1 MSITK
6 LLIVDDHQVLIDGI
20 RALLEKTEGLLIDHQ
35 ALSGKIALQVLAEHE
50 AEIDLI
56 ILDINMPDMNG
67 FEVCQEIKKR
77 FPSKKI
83 LTLTMHEE
91 PGFISKMVKAGTD
104 GYVLKSAGK
113 EELVTAIQTI
123 MSGEKHF
130 GKAVTDS
137 LLMGMQSKKPT
148 RSQYIPK
155 LTRREKEVLQ
165 LIIQECSTE
174 QIAEKLFISDT
185 TVISHRKSLLRKL
198 NVKNAAGLVRAAYEY
213 NLLGD

>member
-50 AEIDLI
+50 TEIDLI

-77 FPSKKI
+77 FPGKKI

-174 QIAEKLFISDT
+174 EIAEKLFISDT

>member
-1 MSITK
+1 MSMTK

-20 RALLEKTEGLLIDHQ
+20 RALLEKTEGLLIEHQ

-77 FPSKKI
+77 FPGKKI

-113 EELVTAIQTI
+113 DELVSAITTI

-137 LLMGMQSKKPT
+137 LLQGMQSKKPT

-174 QIAEKLFISDT
+174 EIAEKLFISDT

-213 NLLGD
+213 NLLAD

>member
-1 MSITK
+1 MPTTN
-6 LLIVDDHQVLIDGI
+6 LMIVDDHQVLIDGI
-20 RALLEKTEGLLIDHQ
+20 RALLEKTEGIAIPHQ
-35 ALSGKIALQVLAEHE
+35 ALGGKSALETLAAHH
-50 AEIDLI
+50 AEVDLI

-77 FPSKKI
+77 YPGKKV

-113 EELVTAIQTI
+113 EELLSAISSI

-130 GKAVTDS
+130 GKEVTDS
-137 LLMGMQSKKPT
+137 LLQGMQGKKPT

-174 QIAEKLFISDT
+174 EIASKLYISDT

-213 NLLGD
+213 NLLAD